1 MKQTLFWLLALVI
14 IVGGVWFFQ
23 SDELIEEP
31 ILDTQTPSEKLSP
44 ETAADEMQMIE
55 VTVPTALAQIASPL
69 TVTGRARGPWYF
81 EGSFPV
87 ELIDDATNLP
97 LAVGMAQAQGEW
109 MTENW
114 VPFSVVLT
122 FAAQPSGNTGK
133 LILRNDNPSG
143 LPENEMN
150 VVIPVK
156 F

>member
-1 MKQTLFWLLALVI
+1 
-14 IVGGVWFFQ
+14 
-23 SDELIEEP
+23 LIEKVPTPTPE
-31 ILDTQTPSEKLSP
+31 TQIPSPKLSP
-44 ETAADEMQMIE
+44 ETANDTTQMIE
-55 VTVPTALAQIASPL
+55 VIAPTALSVIASPL

-87 ELIDDATNLP
+87 ELIDDATSLP

-143 LPENEMN
+143 LPENEMS